1 MRCLF
6 TGMVTVFLLLTCLS
20 GMSGAQ
26 KVSKSQILV
35 KEMMMALGEGDFT
48 SKAAKLAQLEKQR
61 EEALKAN
68 LEKHLFHLSFQAI
81 IEEKITPGDK
91 IGMFLKELIR
101 LKAEGKEP
109 HQLRNLM
116 KPAGSGSISGT
127 VTVGGLIPPSPI
139 TILAFDEHGY
149 FAGEGQSDP
158 STGGYTIGGLAAG
171 NYYVVSWSRRY
182 VDEIYDNVPAPL
194 GSLQGWRAATL
205 VDVPEGGDHSAVNF
219 DLQEGA
225 HITGTI
231 YQADGTTPIT
241 NTEVD
246 FDVTSV
252 LSPTPIYSLTTYTDD
267 SGAYDIPI
275 PLTGQFKLSAKVK
288 GYTKEWYD
296 NKTSWEQADVI
307 TITALGEVKTGIN
320 FSLEQIIA
328 PPTGAIAG
336 KVCDPS
342 GAIGLPVA
350 LVVAFNLADST
361 IKGGTIS
368 SYDFATLGNY
378 VIGDLPPGQYIVY
391 ANDYFGSLMGMN
403 FVGEY
408 YQEALTPDGATP
420 VPVAAGDTTA
430 GINFTLNVGGA
441 IAGKVLGPGDA
452 PMDSIF
458 VVAFDARILDSL
470 WVNPFFTDYDVGFA
484 ITDANGNYQINGLP
498 TSNYILRTITPPPID
513 VEVFRIP
520 GTHYGKVVDEYYD
533 GVHSILEIGKATPV
547 PVTAPGGFTADINF
561 TLDPAGAI
569 VGRVTASDGITPVVD
584 VVIIVLDPFTGLPAW
599 GSSVAEDGSYCIVPL
614 AAGAYKLL
622 AAVNP
627 ESEEPYVSE
636 FYDGTRVFL
645 SAASVPVNPPD
656 TTFGINFT
664 LDLGATIQGFVYLG
678 PGFPAGADTLYQI
691 PVIAYDAGTGKVV
704 NFTFLQFPG
713 GYRMERLPA
722 GSYKVAVLPCLHN
735 YAVTYY
741 GGGDTF
747 DDPSSTVITLVAGQ
761 TFDADITLEQASG
774 SISGFVRDA
783 ETGDPIPGCLVAAYD
798 GTGHAVSMGFAGF
811 DIHTLTPLPT
821 GSYLLSGLRTGDYH
835 VRTWYPT
842 SLFIQLIYAL
852 SEIDMEEGLPQLDTD
867 LNLYYDEWYDGVR
880 IPPLEYNPFDI
891 AFGFLTFGIAS
902 EYQGQLSPVYVPIP
916 YYSVAP
922 ANASLVTVAEP
933 LPTADINF
941 ELTPTTIVDIL
952 TGVEEKESSRLP
964 QRYALHQNHPN
975 PFNPE
980 TVISYE
986 LPEASYVKLSIYN
999 LLGQRV
1005 AQLVDEDQGAG
1016 YHRIVW
1022 SGVDDEGRKLTSGVY
1037 LCRMEAGDFVQVRKL
1052 VLVR

>member
-1 MRCLF
+1 MRYLF
-6 TGMVTVFLLLTCLS
+6 TVMVTVFFLLTCLS
-20 GMSGAQ
+20 EMSEAQ
-26 KVSKSQILV
+26 KVSESQILV
-35 KEMMMALGEGDFT
+35 KEIMMKALGEGDFT
-48 SKAAKLAQLEKQR
+48 SKAAKLARVEKQR
-61 EEALKAN
+61 EEDLKARV
-68 LEKHLFHLSFQAI
+68 EKHLFHLSLQAR
-81 IEEKITPGDK
+81 IEKEITPGDK
-91 IGMFLKELIR
+91 MGMFLKELTR
-101 LKAEGKEP
+101 LKAEGKGL
-109 HQLRNLM
+109 HQLRGLM

-127 VTVGGLIPPSPI
+127 VTVGGSIPSFPI
-139 TILAFDEHGY
+139 TVLAFDEHGY
-149 FAGEGQSDP
+149 FAGEGETDP
-158 STGGYTIGGLAAG
+158 STGGYTIGGLVAG
-171 NYYVVSWSRRY
+171 NYYVVTWSRQY
-182 VDEIYDNVPAPL
+182 VDEIYDNIPAPL
-194 GSLQGWRAATL
+194 GSFEGWRAATP

-225 HITGTI
+225 HITGTV

-241 NTEVD
+241 NTAVD
-246 FDVTSV
+246 FELTSA
-252 LSPTPIYSLTTYTDD
+252 LSPIPIYSMTAYTDG

-275 PLTGQFKLSAKVK
+275 PLTGQFKLSAKVG

-307 TITALGEVKTGIN
+307 TITAPGEVKSGID

-342 GAIGLPVA
+342 GALGLPFA
-350 LVVAFNLADST
+350 LVVAFDLADST

-368 SYDFATLGNY
+368 SFDFATLGDY
-378 VIGDLPPGQYIVY
+378 IIGDLSPGQYIVY

-430 GINFTLNVGGA
+430 GINFTLNIGGS
-441 IAGKVLGPGDA
+441 IAGKVLGPGDV

-458 VVAFDARILDSL
+458 VVAFDVRILDSL

-484 ITDANGNYQINGLP
+484 ITDADGNYQIEGLP
-498 TSNYILRTITPPPID
+498 TANYILRTITPPAID
-513 VEVFRIP
+513 AEFFRFP

-547 PVTAPGGFTADINF
+547 PVTGPGSLTADIDF

-569 VGRVTASDGITPVVD
+569 AGRVTAGDGVTPVTD
-584 VVIIVLDPFTGLPAW
+584 AFVIALDPLTGLPAW
-599 GSSVAEDGSYCIVPL
+599 GSFVAGDGSYCIAPL

-627 ESEEPYVSE
+627 DSEEPYVSE
-636 FYDGTRVFL
+636 FYDSTRVFP
-645 SAASVPVNPPD
+645 SAASVPVTPPD
-656 TTFGINFT
+656 TTFGIDFT

-678 PGFPAGADTLYQI
+678 SGFPAGADTLYRM
-691 PVIAYDAGTGKVV
+691 PVVAYDAVTGKVV
-704 NFTFLQFPG
+704 NFAFVQFPG

-722 GSYKVAVLPCLHN
+722 GSYKVAVLPCLYN

-747 DDPSSTVITLVAGQ
+747 DDPSSAVIPLSVGQ
-761 TFDADITLEQASG
+761 TFDADITLEQALG
-774 SISGFVRDA
+774 TISGFVRDA

-811 DIHTLTPLPT
+811 DIHTFTPLPT
-821 GSYLLSGLRTGDYH
+821 DSYLLSGLRAGDYH

-842 SLFIQLIYAL
+842 SFIQLIYAL
-852 SEIDMEEGLPQLDTD
+852 SEIDMEEGLPQFDMD
-867 LNLYYDEWYDGVR
+867 LSLYYDEWYDDVR
-880 IPPLEYNPFDI
+880 IPPLEYDPFDI

-902 EYQGQLSPVYVPIP
+902 EYQDQPFPVYVPIP

-922 ANASLVTVAEP
+922 GDAGLVTVTEP
-933 LPTADINF
+933 LPTTDINF

-952 TGVEEKESSRLP
+952 TGVEEKEGLTLP
-964 QRYALHQNHPN
+964 QRYALHQNYPN

-986 LPEASYVKLSIYN
+986 LPQASHVKISVYN

-1005 AQLVDEDQGAG
+1005 AQLVDEEQGAG
-1016 YHRIVW
+1016 YHRIIW

-1037 LCRMEAGDFVQVRKL
+1037 LCRMEAGDFLQVRKL